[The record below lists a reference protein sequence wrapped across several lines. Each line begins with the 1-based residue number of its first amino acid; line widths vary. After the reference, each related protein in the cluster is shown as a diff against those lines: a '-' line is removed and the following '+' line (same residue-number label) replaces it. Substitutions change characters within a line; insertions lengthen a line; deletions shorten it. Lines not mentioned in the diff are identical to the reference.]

1 MLDKRFVRENPDK
14 LKEALEKRGYD
25 MSLEAFLK
33 TEEERRTDLRLI
45 EELRNIRNVVSTKI
59 GELKRLKKEEVN
71 NIFKK
76 IKETRSFEGTILE
89 NIKVQSRTISV
100 PIFTVEE
107 IEADKLE
114 EPSGE
119 MVTPIIGSKE
129 LVERI
134 IEKNDLEAPLID
146 SMKYISN
153 GISVLEDK
161 KMKIYER
168 KADNFLL
175 NVPNIPHESVPIGKD
190 ETENVVVRTWG
201 EPHEFDFPP
210 LNHWDI
216 AETHNIIDF
225 DRASKIAGA
234 RFSLMRGYGARLERS
249 LMNFMLDLNTSKGY
263 TEVFPP
269 ILVNRESMTGT
280 GQLPKFEAE
289 LFRIADPE
297 FYLIPT
303 AEVPVTN
310 IHRNEILSESDLPI
324 YYTAYTPC
332 FRREAGSYGKDT
344 RGLIRQHQFNKVELV
359 KFVKPEDSYNE
370 LERLTND
377 AEDILQRLGLPYRV
391 VALCTGDLGFSA
403 AKTYDLEVWLP
414 GQQKYRE
421 ISSCSNF
428 EDFQARRSNIRF
440 KREGKKGT
448 EFVHTLN
455 GSGLAIGRTVVAILE
470 NYQQKDGSVVIPE
483 SLRGYMGIDV
493 IK

>member
-1 MLDKRFVRENPDK
+1 MLDIKFVRENPDK
-14 LKEALEKRGYD
+14 LKEALGQRGMGD
-25 MSLEAFLK
+25 FFVPEVELSLGQLLEMEDRRRQLLK
-33 TEEERRTDLRLI
+33 EV
-45 EELRNIRNVVSTKI
+45 EELRNRRNVVSEEI
-59 GELKRLKKEEVN
+59 GRLKREKKDADPLLTEMKGVSD
-71 NIFKK
+71 K
-76 IKETRSFEGTILE
+76 IKELDETLG
-89 NIKVQSRTISV
+89 K
-100 PIFTVEE
+100 VEE
-107 IEADKLE
+107 TAAIFL
-114 EPSGE
+114 
-119 MVTPIIGSKE
+119 
-129 LVERI
+129 R
-134 IEKNDLEAPLID
+134 
-146 SMKYISN
+146 YI
-153 GISVLEDK
+153 
-161 KMKIYER
+161 
-168 KADNFLL
+168 
-175 NVPNIPHESVPIGKD
+175 PNIPHASVPVGKD
-190 ETENVVVRTWG
+190 EAENKVVRTWG
-201 EPHEFDFPP
+201 EPKDLGFPP

-216 AETHNIIDF
+216 GEMLGIIDF

-234 RFSLMRGYGARLERS
+234 RFALMRGAGARLERA

-280 GQLPKFEAE
+280 GQLPKFEME

-310 IHRNEILSESDLPI
+310 IHRDEILKEDDLPL

-359 KFVKPEDSYNE
+359 KFVTPESSYEE
-370 LERLTND
+370 LEKLTSD
-377 AEDILQRLGLPYRV
+377 AEDILQKLCLPYRV

-414 GQQKYRE
+414 GQQRYRE

-428 EDFQARRSNIRF
+428 EDFQARRANIRF

-455 GSGLAIGRTVVAILE
+455 GSGLAIGRTLVAILE
-470 NYQQKDGSVVIPE
+470 NYQQKDGSITVPHV
-483 SLRGYMGIDV
+483 LRSYMGIDI